1 MDIVHHALIGGAGM
15 LMAVAQDQPLAG
27 LAFVAG
33 SVFPDLDVIF
43 MVFGKRFYLKHHQG
57 ITHSIVLAPLYALL
71 LSALLLL
78 PLGEWWQMEVYLA
91 ALAGLVIHVLLDWFN
106 TYRIALLAPF
116 VKKRYSLDAVFFID
130 SVALALTALF
140 YALYAVDQLD
150 IAIWLYPAGFSIYFL
165 AKLAYQ
171 RRIRRQLQ
179 ALFAIPS
186 SFNPFEFYVLTE
198 DEQGLFA
205 YIYNGLT
212 GNRKKQIR
220 YSAEAEDIR
229 TLVLTSR
236 VYQDMK
242 HITRAF
248 HITDVDKTRSGVRIQ
263 ANDIAV
269 RNFGG
274 KFART
279 TLEFDN
285 NGKLIREVA
294 NI

>member
-1 MDIVHHALIGGAGM
+1 MDIVHHSLIGGAGM
-15 LMAVAQDQPLAG
+15 LAALAHDLPLVG
-27 LAFVAG
+27 LAFIAG

-43 MVFGKRFYLKHHQG
+43 MAFGKRFYLKHHQG
-57 ITHSIVLAPLYALL
+57 ITHSVLLAPLYALL
-71 LSALLLL
+71 LTVLILM
-78 PLGEWWQMEVYLA
+78 PMVEWWQLGVYLA
-91 ALAGLVIHVLLDWFN
+91 ALAGLIIHVMLDWFN
-106 TYRIALLAPF
+106 TYRIALLSPYI
-116 VKKRYSLDAVFFID
+116 KKRYSLDAVFFID
-130 SVALALTALF
+130 GIALSLTAMF
-140 YALYAVDQLD
+140 YLLHAFDQLAV
-150 IAIWLYPAGFSIYFL
+150 AIWLYPLSFAVYFF

-171 RRIRRQLQ
+171 KKVSRQLN

-186 SFNPFEFYVLTE
+186 CLNPFEFYVLME
-198 DEQGLFA
+198 DEQGLLGFV
-205 YIYNGLT
+205 YNGLT

-220 YSAEAEDIR
+220 YTEEDGDIR
-229 TLVLTSR
+229 VLAEKSI

-242 HITRAF
+242 NITRAF
-248 HITDVDKTRSGVRIQ
+248 HITDVDKSEHGVRIQ

-285 NGKLIREVA
+285 DGKLIRELA

>member
-15 LMAVAQDQPLAG
+15 LVAVTQDQPLAG
-27 LAFVAG
+27 FAFVAG

-43 MVFGKRFYLKHHQG
+43 IAFGKRFYLKHHQG
-57 ITHSIVLAPLYALL
+57 VTHSVILAPLYALL
-71 LSALLLL
+71 LSIVLLM

-91 ALAGLVIHVLLDWFN
+91 ALAGLYIHVLLDWFN
-106 TYRIALLAPF
+106 TYRIALLSPF
-116 VKKRYSLDAVFFID
+116 IKKRYSLDAVFFID

-140 YALYAVDQLD
+140 YVLYALDEVD
-150 IAIWLYPAGFSIYFL
+150 IAIWLYPGAFAIYFL

-171 RRIRRQLQ
+171 RKVRCQLN

-186 SFNPFEFYVLTE
+186 SLNPFEFYVLVE
-198 DEQGLFA
+198 DEQGLLA

-220 YSAEAEDIR
+220 YSAEDEAIQLLAEK
-229 TLVLTSR
+229 SC

-242 HITRAF
+242 RITRAF
-248 HITDVDKTRSGVRIQ
+248 HITDVDKTENGVCIQ
-263 ANDIAV
+263 VNDIAV

>member
-15 LMAVAQDQPLAG
+15 LVAVIQDQPLVG
-27 LAFVAG
+27 FAFIAG

-43 MVFGKRFYLKHHQG
+43 MVLGKRFYLKHHQG
-57 ITHSIVLAPLYALL
+57 ITHSVILAPLYALL
-71 LSALLLL
+71 LSMVILM
-78 PLGEWWQMEVYLA
+78 PLGEWWQVEVYLA
-91 ALAGLVIHVLLDWFN
+91 VLAGLYIHVLLDWFN
-106 TYRIALLAPF
+106 TYRIALLSPF
-116 VKKRYSLDAVFFID
+116 IKKRYSLDAVFFID

-140 YALYAVDQLD
+140 YVLHAFDEVN
-150 IAIWLYPAGFSIYFL
+150 IAIWLYPGAFAVYFL
-165 AKLAYQ
+165 SKLAYQ
-171 RRIRRQLQ
+171 RKVRRQLD

-186 SFNPFEFYVLTE
+186 SLNPFEFYVLVE
-198 DEQGLFA
+198 DEQGLLA

-212 GNRKKQIR
+212 GNKKKQIR
-220 YSAEAEDIR
+220 YEAEDEAVR
-229 TLVLTSR
+229 VLAEKSR

-242 HITRAF
+242 DITRAF
-248 HITDVDKTRSGVRIQ
+248 YITGVDKTENGVCIQ
-263 ANDIAV
+263 VNDIAV